1 MVRQKLEQFAAA
13 YDLAEERSTGLG
25 DDQSSIH
32 YPAVFL
38 FIGDKCKEAI
48 EPIMLMNE
56 KKWENSEGLIYI
68 HAGAQSESAANFAV
82 SSGQDGPIGQR
93 GQEGQQT
100 QGWEPPAPEPAAPFE
115 QPTAYGTAGMQGRSV
130 FSQSGAPH
138 SPRLLHYRIPVTLQ
152 EGSAAPA
159 ARRDIYRQFY
169 EEAEGLPALNRVLRQ
184 ASGALAEYGRLYP
197 SFDRVRLSIIT
208 RVDDPLNVFVPEISL
223 LAEAIFR
230 QSFKAVQMDLYALI
244 SEREGAEAFGYSSSL
259 GVAFLRELELM
270 QQLDYEF
277 SAPLHVTEDGISIP
291 VTHSPSPL
299 FDLVY
304 VLSDRDERGIA
315 SLNGMQSCYEIISHI
330 SLLKNRQQKEQ
341 AWGANNPAYNN
352 TSFKNN
358 IMTESGRQGF
368 VSAGLSKVKRP
379 NQSIALAVIYHFYH
393 GLLKRMKQEPPLSG
407 AEKLSFFG
415 LDAAALERA
424 VEGMLPSAEGLSEMH
439 GLMTNDVSYSAIRK
453 LSLREA
459 EETLFGGGGEAF
471 FRSNFEEEAARHL
484 KELGAADWLDKAV
497 TRSLEQ
503 RPDVQLYALA
513 AWTGE
518 EDGGVAVQLRN
529 SRRETELLLA
539 SAKAE
544 LEQFRQGRVEEQSF
558 PRVPLMDRHNLR
570 SLIRYLF
577 DNVYSRRRDILKLEL
592 KLKLVTKLEDALQM
606 LHGRYQGEIMQL
618 EALEREL
625 RETALSSIKT
635 ADDYIGQNI
644 MEYYERVTAELM
656 EQWETKRGRHAFFA
670 EGALGDSRRLMENG
684 PEGLTD
690 RLIEVCKQTILASPL
705 FKRTFEEELLQRANV
720 TVEYGNKTVLT
731 KEELFKK
738 LYRILEDNA
747 AIQVRLYD
755 YTQEH
760 RYEEKYVFGDY
771 TSELV
776 RHIFQADETS
786 RIYKLGCVHEQRSS
800 GLEKLNLMG
809 GFHLEDLMYYL
820 NGKVYYETYSQ
831 NGYEFHGIDRAL
843 LPKLR

>member
-1 MVRQKLEQFAAA
+1 MMIRPKLDQFAAA
-13 YDLAEERSTGLG
+13 YDLAEERNTGLG
-25 DDQSSIH
+25 DDQSIIH

-38 FIGDKCKEAI
+38 FIGDKSKEAI
-48 EPIMLMNE
+48 RPIMQMNE
-56 KKWENSEGLIYI
+56 KNWENSESLIYI
-68 HAGAQSESAANFAV
+68 HVGAQA
-82 SSGQDGPIGQR
+82 
-93 GQEGQQT
+93 
-100 QGWEPPAPEPAAPFE
+100 EPAGTSSS
-115 QPTAYGTAGMQGRSV
+115 QPG
-130 FSQSGAPH
+130 
-138 SPRLLHYRIPVTLQ
+138 LLHYGIPVRVQ
-152 EGSAAPA
+152 EGSAEPA
-159 ARRDIYRQFY
+159 LRRDIYRRFY
-169 EEAEGLPALNRVLRQ
+169 EEAECLPALNRVLRQ

-230 QSFKAVQMDLYALI
+230 QSFKAVQLDLYALI

-259 GVAFLRELELM
+259 GVAFLRELEMM
-270 QQLDYEF
+270 QQSDYEF
-277 SAPLHVTEDGISIP
+277 SAPLHVTEDGIAIP
-291 VTHSPSPL
+291 VTHAPSPL

-330 SLLKNRQQKEQ
+330 SLLKNRHQKEQ
-341 AWGANNPAYNN
+341 PWGANNPAYNN

-358 IMTESGRQGF
+358 IMAESGRQGL
-368 VSAGLSKVKRP
+368 VSAGLSRVKRP
-379 NQSIALAVIYHFYH
+379 NQSIALAVIYHFYR
-393 GLLKRMKQEPPLSG
+393 GLLERMKQEPPLTL

-415 LDAAALERA
+415 LDAASMERA
-424 VEGMLPSAEGLSEMH
+424 VESMLPSPEGLSEMH
-439 GLMTNDVSYSAIRK
+439 GLMTNDVSYGAVRK
-453 LSLREA
+453 LSLKEA

-471 FRSNFEEEAARHL
+471 FRSNFEEEAARQW
-484 KELGAADWLDKAV
+484 KEFDAAKWLSQAV
-497 TRSLEQ
+497 TRSLDQ
-503 RPDVQLYALA
+503 RPEVQIYSLF
-513 AWTGE
+513 AWTGDE
-518 EDGGVAVQLRN
+518 ETGVADPLRN
-529 SRRETELLLA
+529 SRREAEMLLA

-544 LEQFRQGRVEEQSF
+544 LEQFRQRRVEEQAF
-558 PRVPLMDRHNLR
+558 PRIPLMDRHNLR
-570 SLIRYLF
+570 GLIHYLF
-577 DNVYSRRRDILKLEL
+577 SNVYSRRRDILRLEIRL
-592 KLKLVTKLEDALQM
+592 KLITKLEEALRGM
-606 LHGRYQGEIMQL
+606 HGRYRAEIMQL

-625 RETALSSIKT
+625 RDTAYNSIKT

-644 MEYYERVTAELM
+644 MEYYERVTVELM
-656 EQWETKRGRHAFFA
+656 EQWEAKRGRNAFFA
-670 EGALGDSRRLMENG
+670 ENALGDSQLLLKEG
-684 PEGLTD
+684 PEGLID
-690 RLIEVCKQTILASPL
+690 RLIQVCKEAILASPL

-720 TVEYGNKTVLT
+720 AVEYGNKTVLT

-776 RHIFQADETS
+776 RHIFQADESS

-809 GFHLEDLMYYL
+809 GFHIEDLVYYL
-820 NGKVYYETYSQ
+820 NGKVYYESYLQ
-831 NGYEFHGIDRAL
+831 NGYEFHGIDRAS
-843 LPKLR
+843 LPQLR

>member
-13 YDLAEERSTGLG
+13 YDRAEERSTHLG

-38 FIGDKCKEAI
+38 FIGDKSKEAI
-48 EPIMLMNE
+48 EPVMLMNE

-68 HAGAQSESAANFAV
+68 HAGAQSESAV
-82 SSGQDGPIGQR
+82 SRGEALPAGQWTQ
-93 GQEGQQT
+93 QGQQGRQT
-100 QGWEPPAPEPAAPFE
+100 PAAAGLPD
-115 QPTAYGTAGMQGRSV
+115 GTSLNQTKS
-130 FSQSGAPH
+130 PN
-138 SPRLLHYRIPVTLQ
+138 SPRLLRYHIPVTVQ

-159 ARRDIYRQFY
+159 VRRDIYRQFY
-169 EEAEGLPALNRVLRQ
+169 EEAEGLSALNRVLRQ

-208 RVDDPLNVFVPEISL
+208 RVDDPLNVFVPEITL

-230 QSFKAVQMDLYALI
+230 QSFKAVQLDLYALI

-291 VTHSPSPL
+291 VTHAPSPL

-379 NQSIALAVIYHFYH
+379 NQSIALAVIYHFYR
-393 GLLKRMKQEPPLSG
+393 GLLERMRQEPPLSV
-407 AEKLSFFG
+407 AEKRSFFG
-415 LDAAALERA
+415 IDGADLDRA
-424 VEGMLPSAEGLSEMH
+424 VGGMLPSAEGLSEMH
-439 GLMTNDVSYSAIRK
+439 GLMTNEVSYSAIRK

-484 KELGAADWLDKAV
+484 KEFRAAEWLDKSV

-503 RPDVQLYALA
+503 RPDVQIYALA
-513 AWTGE
+513 AWTGDGD
-518 EDGGVAVQLRN
+518 EDAGVAAQLRN
-529 SRRETELLLA
+529 SRRETELLFA

-558 PRVPLMDRHNLR
+558 PRMPLMDRHNLR

-577 DNVYSRRRDILKLEL
+577 DNVYSRKRDILLLETRL
-592 KLKLVTKLEDALQM
+592 KLIAQLEDALQA
-606 LHGRYQGEIMQL
+606 LHGRYRAEIAQL

-625 RETALSSIKT
+625 RDTALGSIKT
-635 ADDYIGQNI
+635 ADEYIGQNI
-644 MEYYERVTAELM
+644 MEYYERVTADLM
-656 EQWETKRGRHAFFA
+656 EQWEAKRGRHAFFA

-684 PEGLTD
+684 PEGLAD

-720 TVEYGNKTVLT
+720 TVEYGNKSVLT